1 MLARC
6 AEPSLTSLGHF
17 PHYDLSLLGPGFGY
31 LHRLCRGTLTGR
43 RLSRGA
49 VPWALGVL
57 RALYPLRSTRGARLG
72 PKQVP
77 SQLPCRRRVPSAER
91 ARRAA
96 PHESGVQVAEEL
108 LVGWPTVA
116 MVEVVVPHAREE
128 PAEDARPQPSTP
140 SLSLSL
146 RLRLSLRLSLSLSL
160 SVTLSVTLT
169 LALAQA
175 LSRACGRGVVAV
187 RWCAPRRA

>member
-1 MLARC
+1 M
-6 AEPSLTSLGHF
+6 
-17 PHYDLSLLGPGFGY
+17 
-31 LHRLCRGTLTGR
+31 LTGR

-96 PHESGVQVAEEL
+96 PHESGVQVAKEL

-146 RLRLSLRLSLSLSL
+146 RLRLSLSLRLSLRLRLRLGLSRSLSLSR
-160 SVTLSVTLT
+160 SLT
-169 LALAQA
+169 K
-175 LSRACGRGVVAV
+175 
-187 RWCAPRRA
+187 P